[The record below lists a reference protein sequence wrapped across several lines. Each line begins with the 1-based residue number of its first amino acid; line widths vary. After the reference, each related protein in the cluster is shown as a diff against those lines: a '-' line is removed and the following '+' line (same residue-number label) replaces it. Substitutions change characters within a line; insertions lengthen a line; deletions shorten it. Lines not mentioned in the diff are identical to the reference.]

1 MRVIGADWTDI
12 GLQRHTNEDSFAVVQ
27 EGKEVE
33 RQGACYVVCDGLS
46 ASRGIQR
53 NVRILS

>member
-1 MRVIGADWTDI
+1 MRVIGAGWTDI
-12 GLQRHTNEDSFAVVQ
+12 GLQRDTNEDSFAVVQ

-46 ASRGIQR
+46 TNRGIQR